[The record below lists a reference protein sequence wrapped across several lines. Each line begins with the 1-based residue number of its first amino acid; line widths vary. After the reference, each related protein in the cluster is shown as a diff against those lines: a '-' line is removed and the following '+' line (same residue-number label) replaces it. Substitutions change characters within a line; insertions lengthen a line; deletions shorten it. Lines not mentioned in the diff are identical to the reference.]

1 MTAAGFRCSSAARER
16 GDSMLATAPPA
27 RRWLLLDREGAWPT
41 HALSVFPKSQA
52 HALSEK
58 AARAGA
64 RISLIRRPRRHPA
77 SHGPFTWAVADVQ
90 RGQEGIRWHTA
101 YTIEEVLDTPW
112 EVTSGEGDPVALVCS
127 HSRHDVCCALRGRP
141 VAAALEPVW
150 PGRVWECSHLG
161 GDRFAATMVVLPTG
175 LCYGRLDESNA
186 AAVLAAFDRGQ
197 VVPDLL
203 RGRCADPREAQA
215 AAAIGWQQG
224 LAAPCVDALV
234 PAGPATHAGG
244 ITTVAFSAPDL
255 RISYRETEVE
265 LGTPST
271 CRAHGIGHG
280 REYTFVGVQRR

>member
-1 MTAAGFRCSSAARER
+1 
-16 GDSMLATAPPA
+16 
-27 RRWLLLDREGAWPT
+27 
-41 HALSVFPKSQA
+41 
-52 HALSEK
+52 
-58 AARAGA
+58 
-64 RISLIRRPRRHPA
+64 
-77 SHGPFTWAVADVQ
+77 
-90 RGQEGIRWHTA
+90 
-101 YTIEEVLDTPW
+101 
-112 EVTSGEGDPVALVCS
+112 
-127 HSRHDVCCALRGRP
+127 
-141 VAAALEPVW
+141 
-150 PGRVWECSHLG
+150 
-161 GDRFAATMVVLPTG
+161 MVVLPTG